1 MDAAAPQASIAIV
14 SSITQFAP
22 EPPRLDRYRNELAAG
37 LLGIPAIK
45 ANTEGLLSLRKLSA
59 TAPDPASDVVFLSQ
73 PRAVN
78 VVKAFQQWIT
88 SDEDVDEEVE
98 SEMTLIFFHLAPL
111 LQNVSGAHWEFMFDI
126 IENNLEVSQCYLLR
140 SIKFDRYFF
149 YTPELLIRGR
159 YYACCFSTDFK
170 INCYYPRSRLNH
182 QNASCG
188 LGETTHF
195 YSDAG
200 KRFGGGTVRH
210 VTPVRVIYG
219 ANAKYCNRWSGN
231 ICTPLC
237 MP

>member
-59 TAPDPASDVVFLSQ
+59 TAPDPESDVVFLPQ

-98 SEMTLIFFHLAPL
+98 SEMTLIFLPSRTPL
-111 LQNVSGAHWEFMFDI
+111 TESFGC
-126 IENNLEVSQCYLLR
+126 S
-140 SIKFDRYFF
+140 
-149 YTPELLIRGR
+149 
-159 YYACCFSTDFK
+159 
-170 INCYYPRSRLNH
+170 
-182 QNASCG
+182 
-188 LGETTHF
+188 LGI
-195 YSDAG
+195 Y
-200 KRFGGGTVRH
+200 VRH
-210 VTPVRVIYG
+210 HRKQPGGESMLSSEVNQI
-219 ANAKYCNRWSGN
+219 
-231 ICTPLC
+231 
-237 MP
+237 